1 MITYDRKQI
10 KRMIIKVDEENLTAQ
25 FCSGIIYPYI
35 SDYTEAGQ
43 YMKEIILVRHSIPDR
58 CHAGDMPLTKEG
70 RAEAEKLLMKLNGY
84 KIKLCVSSDI
94 RRADETAEIMFGA
107 HRGDKRLRE
116 RECGEVFEKS
126 DWIKQYDD
134 TEYKTSGGETFR
146 EVGERMGGSIADI
159 LSELREGESAA
170 AVTHA
175 AAICAYLISIGADIV
190 VTDAKEKK
198 RRITFGGEQVHDGSI
213 KTPSAFIVSFDDGK
227 AAKVAYI
234 E

>member
-1 MITYDRKQI
+1 
-10 KRMIIKVDEENLTAQ
+10 
-25 FCSGIIYPYI
+25 
-35 SDYTEAGQ
+35 
-43 YMKEIILVRHSIPDR
+43 
-58 CHAGDMPLTKEG
+58 
-70 RAEAEKLLMKLNGY
+70 MKLNGY
-84 KIKLCVSSDI
+84 KIKLCVSSDM

-126 DWIKQYDD
+126 DWIKQYED

-159 LSELREGESAA
+159 LSELREGDSAA

-175 AAICAYLISIGADIV
+175 AAICAYLISIGADII